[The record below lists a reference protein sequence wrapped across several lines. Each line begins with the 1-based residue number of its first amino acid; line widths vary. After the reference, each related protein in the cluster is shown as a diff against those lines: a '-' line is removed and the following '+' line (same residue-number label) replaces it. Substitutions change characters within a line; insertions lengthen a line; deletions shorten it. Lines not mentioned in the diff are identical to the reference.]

1 VFGNIKVNVIFAI
14 QSTFLYLMN
23 KQLEDIKAI
32 REMMEKSTKF
42 ISLSGLSG
50 ILAGVTAILG
60 AAFAYFYLLKKP
72 SLADCSYTQELMI
85 LLVDALIVLFISIGF
100 GVYFSWRKAK
110 KHKQSLFNKVTLRTI
125 CNLSIPLTAGGIF
138 CLVLLLRGD
147 IQVAIAG
154 TLIFYGI
161 ALINVSK
168 YTFDEIHYLGITEII
183 LGIAAAIFVSS
194 GLLFWTIGF
203 GVCHIAYG
211 FVMYRKYDL
220 KKNG

>member
-1 VFGNIKVNVIFAI
+1 
-14 QSTFLYLMN
+14 MN

-60 AAFAYFYLLKKP
+60 AAFAYFYLLRDP
-72 SLADCSYTQELMI
+72 SLTDYSHTQELMI
-85 LLVDALIVLFISIGF
+85 LLGDALIVLFISVSF
-100 GVYFSWRKAK
+100 GIYFSWRKARK
-110 KHKQSLFNKVTLRTI
+110 NKQNLFNKVTLRTLY
-125 CNLSIPLTAGGIF
+125 NLSIPLVAGGIF

-147 IQVAIAG
+147 IRMVIAG

-183 LGIAAAIFVSS
+183 LGIAAAIFVSN

-203 GVCHIAYG
+203 GVCHIVYG

-220 KKNG
+220 KEND

>member
-1 VFGNIKVNVIFAI
+1 
-14 QSTFLYLMN
+14 MN

-60 AAFAYFYLLKKP
+60 AAFAYFYLLRDP
-72 SLADCSYTQELMI
+72 SLTDYSHMQELMI
-85 LLVDALIVLFISIGF
+85 LLGDALIVLFISVSF
-100 GVYFSWRKAK
+100 GIYFSWRKARK
-110 KHKQSLFNKVTLRTI
+110 NKQSLFNKVTLRTLY
-125 CNLSIPLTAGGIF
+125 NLSIPLVAGGIF

-147 IQVAIAG
+147 IRMVIAG

-168 YTFDEIHYLGITEII
+168 YTFDEIHYLGLTEII
-183 LGIAAAIFVSS
+183 LGIAAAIFVSN

-203 GVCHIAYG
+203 GVCHIVYG

-220 KKNG
+220 KEND

>member
-1 VFGNIKVNVIFAI
+1 
-14 QSTFLYLMN
+14 MN

-50 ILAGVTAILG
+50 ILAGATAILG
-60 AAFAYFYLLKKP
+60 AAFAYFYLLRDP
-72 SLADCSYTQELMI
+72 SLTDYNYMQELMI
-85 LLVDALIVLFISIGF
+85 LLADALIVLFLSIGF
-100 GVYFSWRKAK
+100 GIYFSWRKARK
-110 KHKQSLFNKVTLRTI
+110 NQQSLFNKVTLRTLY
-125 CNLSIPLTAGGIF
+125 NLGLPLLAGGIF
-138 CLVLLLRGD
+138 CLALLLRGD
-147 IQVAIAG
+147 IRMVIAG

-161 ALINVSK
+161 ALVNASK

-183 LGIAAAIFVSS
+183 LGIAAAVFVSN

-203 GVCHIAYG
+203 GICHIVYG

-220 KKNG
+220 KKND